1 MKTDTV
7 VSRPFTIKYN
17 VDDLDAFN
25 PKSAIEVRRQVFIL
39 NPCRE
44 TLQEDGVTQEI
55 YCSREDSGGLQLV
68 VCSRN
73 GICGLDLVVEEV
85 IVVKAPEPP
94 NITLL
99 GPKRIEINQYEVYKV
114 CGAVKLAGC
123 VFCSVGEI
131 QGR

>member
-1 MKTDTV
+1 MILAASFVVKT
-7 VSRPFTIKYN
+7 
-17 VDDLDAFN
+17 AF
-25 PKSAIEVRRQVFIL
+25 A
-39 NPCRE
+39 
-44 TLQEDGVTQEI
+44 
-55 YCSREDSGGLQLV
+55 
-68 VCSRN
+68 VC
-73 GICGLDLVVEEV
+73 DLVVEEEV